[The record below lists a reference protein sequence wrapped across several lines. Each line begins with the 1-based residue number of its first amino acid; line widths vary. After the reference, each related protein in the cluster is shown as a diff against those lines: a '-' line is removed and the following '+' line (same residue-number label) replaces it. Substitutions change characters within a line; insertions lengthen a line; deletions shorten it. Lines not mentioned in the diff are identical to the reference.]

1 MISTE
6 QLKQTVNAF
15 FDALAAADAEHIV
28 SFYAADGECWTS
40 GNTLIS
46 GTLNREQILA
56 GASAVLDV
64 FPDKLSFVID
74 SMTAEGLKVAVEAR
88 SEGLHISGQQYRNFY
103 HFLFEFNEDGKLR
116 RLKEYMDTEAVT
128 DVLCGGQRP

>member
-15 FDALAAADAEHIV
+15 FDALAAADAERIV
-28 SFYAADGECWTS
+28 SFYAEDGECWTS

-64 FPDKLSFVID
+64 FPDKLSFGID
-74 SMTAEGLKVAVEAR
+74 GMTAEGLKVAVEAR
-88 SEGLHISGQQYRNFY
+88 SEGMHISGQRYRNFY
-103 HFLFEFNEDGKLR
+103 HFLFEFNDDGKLR

>member
-6 QLKQTVNAF
+6 QLKQTVNEF
-15 FDALAAADAEHIV
+15 FDALAAADAQRIV
-28 SFYAADGECWTS
+28 SFYAEDGECWTS

-46 GTLNREQILA
+46 GTLNRQQILA
-56 GASAVLDV
+56 GASAVLEV
-64 FPDKLSFVID
+64 FPDKLSFSID
-74 SMTAEGLKVAVEAR
+74 GMTAEGLKVAVEAR
-88 SEGLHISGQQYRNFY
+88 SEGMHISGQLYRNCY
-103 HFLFEFNEDGKLR
+103 HFLFEFNEQGQLR